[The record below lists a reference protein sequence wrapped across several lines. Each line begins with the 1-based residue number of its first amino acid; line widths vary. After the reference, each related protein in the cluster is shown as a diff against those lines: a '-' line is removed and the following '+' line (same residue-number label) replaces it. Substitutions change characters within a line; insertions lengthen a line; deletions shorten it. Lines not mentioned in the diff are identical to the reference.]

1 MNRKKTAKPLMNELL
16 KDTMPVPED
25 IAMACYDKLPQELR
39 EILDRWNSS
48 VESID
53 NRDN

>member
-1 MNRKKTAKPLMNELL
+1 MNRKKAAKPLMSELL
-16 KDTMPVPED
+16 KDAMPVPED
-25 IAMACYDKLPQELR
+25 IAAACYDKLPQELR

-48 VESID
+48 VKCFD

>member
-1 MNRKKTAKPLMNELL
+1 MNRKKSAKPLMSELL
-16 KDTMPVPED
+16 KDAMPVPED
-25 IAMACYDKLPQELR
+25 IAMACYDKLSQELR

-48 VESID
+48 VESIN